1 MSSSISFSGADPTS
15 PSSPISLSFS
25 SIPSSALLSLL
36 ERACAEYDG
45 TRSVASESFL
55 VAFQRSSLPY
65 AHCVHVLAHSSV
77 DRAQF
82 TALRTLK
89 DASLREWRLLD
100 ASTRRSS
107 RDAVFTLLTAA
118 SLSPHT
124 HSEALHVLVLLIKR
138 QWADDPDEAWNYTRS
153 VLHQLMA
160 APPPSSLPLSSTLLV
175 DLVRH
180 LLCEFAV
187 WDTAALGVSMQ
198 AHLSCH
204 VSFERA
210 ALLQLFGLCVSLLH
224 AADRSEKPTRQ
235 LPACLRALEA
245 ALTWEFDID
254 FNKTLQALALDHG
267 DRANYTARVI
277 HPPVEWREALT
288 QSQLVEQ
295 LVLAYRGADGA
306 ESAGLRL
313 SALSCLTQLAA
324 VKGAVFTSQALQTH
338 ICSVIAAC
346 SAVLHERRLDDAA
359 VDGLTALLCRLWD
372 VHGPHVLAAAAFD
385 VWLRCVHEL
394 TLWIVHSAQF
404 ASFHF
409 TSDTSTGLPESL
421 DQLLATW
428 ASLAMAREGDLT
440 SSSPSTTSSSPS
452 IDPILV
458 HRAHALI
465 EEAGQQVFSA
475 YVERRLLRQRR
486 PGRAERKDDDGG
498 DEEVK
503 EEDEQ
508 FAGEDNEDEHLTH
521 LAFLGR
527 VHPPRSLPVFQAVL
541 ARLIAQYAA
550 GVEEGLTSSSEAVH
564 ELAERLM
571 FLLRLLQAVLTDR
584 DEEDVPT
591 LMAKGLSSED
601 QRRSVQGAVGEVV
614 RFLAILSR
622 AVEAGRSPL
631 LSPLLA
637 TAALQLM
644 SRFLPVY
651 LLGPSSPSRPT
662 GHLSADFAEAVPG
675 TVGTSCLSFLV
686 GWPGE
691 EDVHRAALLVLSQL
705 CQSELTRPAVLSS
718 AAYQHMTRLFIESA
732 AASPSS
738 SSPSSASSSSMTA
751 LDNLD
756 GASLSV
762 LVGIFLANSSGDAA
776 RATVLAPIERR
787 FAAVMDP
794 TAFASASYREDP
806 RTVVRVSASLR
817 MLCGVV
823 EATRDVRFEEL
834 FSFLSSLYPHLL
846 ELLRAYLDVS
856 AASSVVLTVLQFFN
870 DTAAQ
875 QMSYM
880 SRAQSALFLHA
891 VTQLIH
897 LWLSAWRARLA
908 PLTHTA
914 SPSSTPAERRDADSA
929 LTSGDTEAEVH
940 AVLAL
945 LSRIVDADLQS
956 AGPDNSMRAADV
968 CLLALTTMASD
979 GRFLHAL
986 PSLNAELPFHSF
998 LQETL
1003 TTHTGRFGELPKEA
1017 RDGVVRLLLHV
1028 LSSQRRAELLRLA
1041 LSCVHAMAAFH
1052 CKHAGGKQADA
1063 STVFGAYLP
1072 QFLHGLFHVLLYQ
1085 HLEAGAMD
1093 VLSDALL
1100 PCIIACPSAYVD
1112 IGRAVIGRYVAQHSD
1127 RASADGQRELE
1138 RLETGFMA
1146 LCTGNGLQQSLSMSN
1161 KQTFRKNLRQFI
1173 QTVRVLVQIK

>member
-1 MSSSISFSGADPTS
+1 MSSSFSFSGADPTS
-15 PSSPISLSFS
+15 PSSPTSPSFS
-25 SIPSSALLSLL
+25 SIPPSTLLSLL
-36 ERACAEYDG
+36 ERACAEYDA
-45 TRSVASESFL
+45 TRSTSSESFL
-55 VAFQRSSLPY
+55 VSFQRSSLPY
-65 AHCVHVLAHSSV
+65 AHCLHVLAHSPI

-107 RDAVFTLLTAA
+107 RDAVFTLLTTA

-138 QWADDPDEAWNYTRS
+138 QWTDDPDEAWNYTRS
-153 VLHQLMA
+153 ILHQLMT
-160 APPPSSLPLSSTLLV
+160 APLSSSLPLSSTLLM
-175 DLVRH
+175 DLMRQ

-187 WDTAALGVSMQ
+187 WDTAALGVSMH

-204 VSFERA
+204 VAFERA

-224 AADRSEKPTRQ
+224 AAVRSEKPMRQ

-254 FNKTLQALALDHG
+254 FNKTLQALAMDQD
-267 DRANYTARVI
+267 DRANAMTRVF

-295 LVLAYRGADGA
+295 LVLAYRAADGA
-306 ESAGLRL
+306 ESARVRL

-324 VKGAVFTSQALQTH
+324 VRGAVFTPQSLQTH
-338 ICSVIAAC
+338 IGSLIAAC
-346 SAVLHERRLDDAA
+346 SALLHERRLDDPA
-359 VDGLTALLCRLWD
+359 VDGLSALLSRLWD
-372 VHGPHVLAAAAFD
+372 VHGPQVLEAASFD

-428 ASLAMAREGDLT
+428 ASLAMARESDLT
-440 SSSPSTTSSSPS
+440 SSSTNPSTPS
-452 IDPILV
+452 IDPSRAR
-458 HRAHALI
+458 RAHALI

-486 PGRAERKDDDGG
+486 LGRAEQKDDGG
-498 DEEVK
+498 EDDEEVK

-541 ARLIAQYAA
+541 SRLIAQYAG
-550 GVEEGLTSSSEAVH
+550 GVEEGRMSSSEAVH

-601 QRRSVQGAVGEVV
+601 QRSSVQGAVGEVI

-651 LLGPSSPSRPT
+651 SLGPSSPSRPT

-675 TVGTSCLSFLV
+675 SVGTSCLSFLI

-705 CQSELTRPAVLSS
+705 CQSDLTRPAVISS
-718 AAYQHMTRLFIESA
+718 AAYQHMARLFIESA
-732 AASPSS
+732 AASASP
-738 SSPSSASSSSMTA
+738 SSPSSASSSSIAA

-756 GASLSV
+756 GASISV
-762 LVGIFLANSSGDAA
+762 LIGIFLANSSGDAA
-776 RATVLAPIERR
+776 RVTVLAPIERR

-794 TAFASASYREDP
+794 AAFASASYREDP
-806 RTVVRVSASLR
+806 RTVVRVSATLK

-897 LWLSAWRARLA
+897 VWLSAWRARLA
-908 PLTHTA
+908 PLTSTA
-914 SPSSTPAERRDADSA
+914 SPPSTPAERRNADRA
-929 LTSGDTEAEVH
+929 LTAGDTEAEVH

-968 CLLALTTMASD
+968 CLLALTTMATD

-986 PSLNAELPFHSF
+986 PSLNAELPFYRF
-998 LQETL
+998 LQETV

-1017 RDGVVRLLLHV
+1017 RDGIVGLLLHV
-1028 LSSQRRAELLRLA
+1028 LSSQHKAEVLRLA

-1052 CKHAGGKQADA
+1052 CKHAGGKQVDA

-1072 QFLHGLFHVLLYQ
+1072 QVLHGLFHVLLYQ

-1138 RLETGFMA
+1138 RLEAGFTA

-1161 KQTFRKNLRQFI
+1161 KHTFRKNVRQFI
-1173 QTVRVLVQIK
+1173 QTVRVLVQMK